1 MNFQMSEWAFCSPL
15 ARPSPAVVKVH
26 RGFPI
31 MAARASSAYRK
42 VLELAVLS
50 LFSPG
55 SRTFLHVA
63 QTAGLLGFPVEV
75 PQYAFS
81 KSRLGGV
88 SEEGKHAHY
97 PG

>member
-1 MNFQMSEWAFCSPL
+1 
-15 ARPSPAVVKVH
+15 
-26 RGFPI
+26 

-63 QTAGLLGFPVEV
+63 QTARLLGFPVEG
-75 PQYAFS
+75 PQYTFN